1 MMIFHG
7 YHRKVNLLS
16 EVIANAA
23 RAELTIESV
32 ALWIILCVNK
42 VRVPKLKLNGWFVVH
57 SLSK

>member
-7 YHRKVNLLS
+7 YHRKVNLLF

-23 RAELTIESV
+23 RAELTIEFV

-42 VRVPKLKLNGWFVVH
+42 VRVPKLKLNGWFVV
-57 SLSK
+57 SA

>member
-7 YHRKVNLLS
+7 YHRKVNLLF

-42 VRVPKLKLNGWFVVH
+42 VRVPKLKLNGWFVV
-57 SLSK
+57 LA